1 MFGVVFE
8 HRYPTA
14 SQTSI
19 DLSLPLQTGRDIES
33 PIYVTNLYDTMSP
46 NASSIND
53 KTSAAPSTESKE
65 SASPL
70 LKDPSVERN
79 EREIPES
86 SAGDT
91 SAKPRK
97 RDFWKLGKKHE
108 EEKPKGKT
116 PVTSNP
122 APVSPAAGLHPASP
136 MRSPDAV
143 SGSISPHRMSL
154 TSPYPASPGFGRRSA
169 SPRPQSPASSMIF
182 ERNVQEEVSHPET
195 SPHLPSHVIMEN
207 HIAPALD
214 ASAEAITNEKLD
226 PDTVEI
232 VTHATHQSAAVTI
245 TGLQADHSLASSM
258 QDEFP
263 PTSAHRQDMDN
274 ASTYGCLDSTD
285 VRRLSFISFADVVH
299 GEQEM
304 GDVRRDSAH
313 LSGHPSL
320 IPPRSPSPVRSPTS
334 SAAFGTSPPT
344 SVTASVR
351 GFETSPNRAPRGTV
365 SPLPGQSSPLA
376 IGSEINVETMRQA
389 LRKTGSGDLS
399 HFRSPPSSAVGN
411 DDGTYDRPFR

>member
-1 MFGVVFE
+1 
-8 HRYPTA
+8 
-14 SQTSI
+14 
-19 DLSLPLQTGRDIES
+19 
-33 PIYVTNLYDTMSP
+33 
-46 NASSIND
+46 
-53 KTSAAPSTESKE
+53 
-65 SASPL
+65 
-70 LKDPSVERN
+70 
-79 EREIPES
+79 
-86 SAGDT
+86 
-91 SAKPRK
+91 
-97 RDFWKLGKKHE
+97 
-108 EEKPKGKT
+108 
-116 PVTSNP
+116 
-122 APVSPAAGLHPASP
+122 
-136 MRSPDAV
+136 MRSPDIV

-154 TSPYPASPGFGRRSA
+154 TSPYPASPGFRRHQSA

-182 ERNVQEEVSHPET
+182 ERNVQEEVSHAET

-232 VTHATHQSAAVTI
+232 VTHATHQPASVTI
-245 TGLQADHSLASSM
+245 TGLQAEHSLASSM

-274 ASTYGCLDSTD
+274 ASNYGSLDSTD

-344 SVTASVR
+344 SVTASVK
-351 GFETSPNRAPRGTV
+351 GFETSPHRAPRGTV

-376 IGSEINVETMRQA
+376 MGSEINVETMRQA

>member
-1 MFGVVFE
+1 
-8 HRYPTA
+8 
-14 SQTSI
+14 
-19 DLSLPLQTGRDIES
+19 
-33 PIYVTNLYDTMSP
+33 MS
-46 NASSIND
+46 AKESSIND
-53 KTSAAPSTESKE
+53 KSAAPSTESKE

-79 EREIPES
+79 ERQVLGS
-86 SAGDT
+86 AAGDT
-91 SAKPRK
+91 STKPRK
-97 RDFWKLGKKHE
+97 RDFWKLGKKNDE
-108 EEKPKGKT
+108 DKSKGKA
-116 PVTSNP
+116 PATSAP
-122 APVSPAAGLHPASP
+122 MPVSPPAGLIPVSP
-136 MRSPDAV
+136 GRSPDILASSV
-143 SGSISPHRMSL
+143 SPHRTSM
-154 TSPYPASPGFGRRSA
+154 TSPYPVSPGLGRQSA

-182 ERNVQEEVSHPET
+182 ERNVQDEVVHPET

-232 VTHATHQSAAVTI
+232 VTSATHQPAAVTI
-245 TGLQADHSLASSM
+245 TGLGNEQSLASSM

-263 PTSAHRQDMDN
+263 APSTHRQDTDN
-274 ASTYGCLDSTD
+274 TSTYGSLDSTD

-299 GEQEM
+299 GEQEA

-344 SVTASVR
+344 SVTASVK
-351 GFETSPNRAPRGTV
+351 GFETSPNRAPRGTG

-376 IGSEINVETMRQA
+376 MGSEINVETMRQA

-399 HFRSPPSSAVGN
+399 HFRSAPASAVGN

>member
-1 MFGVVFE
+1 M
-8 HRYPTA
+8 
-14 SQTSI
+14 
-19 DLSLPLQTGRDIES
+19 SLKEP
-33 PIYVTNLYDTMSP
+33 
-46 NASSIND
+46 SIND
-53 KTSAAPSTESKE
+53 KISAPSTESKD

-70 LKDPSVERN
+70 LKDPSA
-79 EREIPES
+79 PT
-86 SAGDT
+86 AGDEIGGGET
-91 SAKPRK
+91 SSKPRK
-97 RDFWKLGKKHE
+97 RDFWKLGKKQDE
-108 EEKPKGKT
+108 DKPPVKGK
-116 PVTSNP
+116 V
-122 APVSPAAGLHPASP
+122 PVSSKPAASKASPLVGLSPASP
-136 MRSPDAV
+136 IKSPDALG
-143 SGSISPHRMSL
+143 GSVSPHRGSL
-154 TSPYPASPGFGRRSA
+154 TQSYGVPGSPSYGMHNT

-182 ERNVQEEVSHPET
+182 ERNVQEEVVLPEA

-232 VTHATHQSAAVTI
+232 VTHATHQPAVVTI
-245 TGLQADHSLASSM
+245 TGLGADQSMASSM

-263 PTSAHRQDMDN
+263 PAPASVHRQDTDN
-274 ASTYGCLDSTD
+274 ASTYGPLDSTD

-299 GEQEM
+299 GEQEL

-320 IPPRSPSPVRSPTS
+320 IPPRSPSPIRSPTS

-344 SVTASVR
+344 SITASVK
-351 GFETSPNRAPRGTV
+351 GFETSPNRAQRGAA
-365 SPLPGQSSPLA
+365 SPLPGQSSPLTGA
-376 IGSEINVETMRQA
+376 SEINIETMRQA

-399 HFRSPPSSAVGN
+399 HFRSAPVSAVGN

>member
-1 MFGVVFE
+1 
-8 HRYPTA
+8 
-14 SQTSI
+14 
-19 DLSLPLQTGRDIES
+19 
-33 PIYVTNLYDTMSP
+33 MSAK
-46 NASSIND
+46 ASSIHD
-53 KTSAAPSTESKE
+53 KSAAPSTESKE

-70 LKDPSVERN
+70 LKDASVERD
-79 EREIPES
+79 ERQVPEGG
-86 SAGDT
+86 AGDT
-91 SAKPRK
+91 STKPRK
-97 RDFWKLGKKHE
+97 RDFWKLGKKNDDD
-108 EEKPKGKT
+108 KSKGKA
-116 PVTSNP
+116 PATS
-122 APVSPAAGLHPASP
+122 APVSIKPLAGLTPVSP
-136 MRSPDAV
+136 VRSPEILA
-143 SGSISPHRMSL
+143 GSISPHRTSM
-154 TSPYPASPGFGRRSA
+154 TSPGLGRQSA

-182 ERNVQEEVSHPET
+182 ERNVQDEVVPPET

-232 VTHATHQSAAVTI
+232 VTHATHQPAAVTI
-245 TGLQADHSLASSM
+245 TGLGNEHSLASSM

-263 PTSAHRQDMDN
+263 PPPPSAHRQDPDN
-274 ASTYGCLDSTD
+274 TSTYGSLDSTD

-299 GEQEM
+299 GEQEA

-344 SVTASVR
+344 SVTASVK
-351 GFETSPNRAPRGTV
+351 GFETSPHRAPRGTG

-376 IGSEINVETMRQA
+376 MGSEINVETMRQA

-399 HFRSPPSSAVGN
+399 HFRSAPHSAVGN

>member
-1 MFGVVFE
+1 
-8 HRYPTA
+8 
-14 SQTSI
+14 
-19 DLSLPLQTGRDIES
+19 
-33 PIYVTNLYDTMSP
+33 MS
-46 NASSIND
+46 AKESSIND
-53 KTSAAPSTESKE
+53 KSAAPSTESKE

-79 EREIPES
+79 ERQVLGS
-86 SAGDT
+86 AAGDT
-91 SAKPRK
+91 STKPRK
-97 RDFWKLGKKHE
+97 RDFWKLGKKNDE
-108 EEKPKGKT
+108 DKSKGKG
-116 PVTSNP
+116 PATSAPMPISPP
-122 APVSPAAGLHPASP
+122 AGLIPVSPG
-136 MRSPDAV
+136 RSPDILA
-143 SGSISPHRMSL
+143 GSVSPHRTSM
-154 TSPYPASPGFGRRSA
+154 TSPHPVSPGLGRQSA

-182 ERNVQEEVSHPET
+182 ERNVQDEVVHPET

-232 VTHATHQSAAVTI
+232 VTSATHQPAAVTI
-245 TGLQADHSLASSM
+245 TGLGNEQSLASSM

-263 PTSAHRQDMDN
+263 APSTHRQDTDN
-274 ASTYGCLDSTD
+274 TSTYGSLDSTD

-299 GEQEM
+299 GEQEA

-344 SVTASVR
+344 SVTASVK
-351 GFETSPNRAPRGTV
+351 GFETSPNRAPRGTG

-376 IGSEINVETMRQA
+376 MGSEINVETMRQA

-399 HFRSPPSSAVGN
+399 HFRSAPASAVGN